1 MSALP
6 QPQLPPELNRS
17 TRSPKPPLAIARTKD
32 AHESAILRT
41 TILGTFAAMLLVG
54 TVLSICRVFEFATAD
69 LPRGTMFGIALA
81 TTIIAKFGRIAWRRH
96 FGFPRTS
103 IPCIRANQRFDKLVG
118 YGSSV
123 GLILVAVGC
132 CYPAYRNSDW
142 LIWLPM
148 LIADQFWRQTFF
160 DNDRPQVVLA
170 DLPLDE
176 ELLDKQ
182 TQEEAEEELANE
194 HLFANLSNLPN
205 LDEPLED
212 ELDEGILQ
220 QLFRVREDDREVIYG
235 TVRAQFETGQRHATV
250 HVGFC
255 PPLTSSPSVEA
266 EACDFAEAKVKV
278 AQAMAHGVRLDV
290 RLSEPAEEACSVA
303 IDLAATPLAA

>member
-6 QPQLPPELNRS
+6 QPQLPPEMRS
-17 TRSPKPPLAIARTKD
+17 SEPPLAIARTKD
-32 AHESAILRT
+32 EHESVILRT
-41 TILGTFAAMLLVG
+41 TILGTFAAMVFVG

-69 LPRGTMFGIALA
+69 LPRGTLLGIALA
-81 TTIIAKFGRIAWRRH
+81 TTVIAKFGRIAWRRH
-96 FGFPRTS
+96 FGFPRT
-103 IPCIRANQRFDKLVG
+103 RRDQRMDHLIG
-118 YGSSV
+118 YGSSA
-123 GLILVAVGC
+123 GLILLAVGC

-160 DNDRPQVVLA
+160 DNDRPQVALA
-170 DLPLDE
+170 DLPMDEEPLDE
-176 ELLDKQ
+176 Q
-182 TQEEAEEELANE
+182 TQEVDEELANE
-194 HLFANLSNLPN
+194 HLFADPSNFQE
-205 LDEPLED
+205 LDESQEH

-220 QLFRVREDDREVIYG
+220 QLFRVREDDQEVIYG
-235 TVRAQFETGQRHATV
+235 TVRAQFDAGQRHATI

-255 PPLTSSPSVEA
+255 PPLARSPSVEA
-266 EACDFAEAKVKV
+266 EACDLAEAKVKV

-290 RLSEPAEEACSVA
+290 RLSQPADEACSVA

>member
-6 QPQLPPELNRS
+6 QPQLPPEMRS
-17 TRSPKPPLAIARTKD
+17 SEPPLAIARTKD
-32 AHESAILRT
+32 EHESVILRT
-41 TILGTFAAMLLVG
+41 TILGTFAAMVFVG

-69 LPRGTMFGIALA
+69 LPRGTLLGIALA
-81 TTIIAKFGRIAWRRH
+81 TTVIAKFGRIAWRRH
-96 FGFPRTS
+96 FGFPRT
-103 IPCIRANQRFDKLVG
+103 RHDQRMDHLIG
-118 YGSSV
+118 YGSSA
-123 GLILVAVGC
+123 GLILLAVGC

-160 DNDRPQVVLA
+160 DNDRPQVALA
-170 DLPLDE
+170 DLPMDEEPLDE
-176 ELLDKQ
+176 Q
-182 TQEEAEEELANE
+182 TQEVDEELANE
-194 HLFANLSNLPN
+194 HLFADLSNFQE
-205 LDEPLED
+205 LDESQEH

-220 QLFRVREDDREVIYG
+220 QLFRVREDDQEVIYG
-235 TVRAQFETGQRHATV
+235 TVRAQFDAGQRHATI

-255 PPLTSSPSVEA
+255 PPLACSPSVEA

-290 RLSEPAEEACSVA
+290 RLSQPAEEACSVA